1 MVAPAAFGPAGHRD
15 LPDVVPI
22 FPLTGA
28 LLLPAGELPLNIFE
42 PRYLAMID
50 WALANGRWLAMVQPR
65 AADQQTVSDTHPL
78 FAIACLG
85 RIVKFAETGDGRYL
99 ITVVGRIRFRIKD
112 ELPLE
117 GGFRRVAADYGAFMD
132 DLDEVELDREARRR
146 LMEALRQYFQHM
158 NYDVDWTSLEQTP
171 DRALVA
177 AMAMACPFEPA
188 EKQALL
194 EARDLAGRAGALT
207 TILEMA
213 AAEAGSPDPGQ
224 RH

>member
-1 MVAPAAFGPAGHRD
+1 MQH
-15 LPDVVPI
+15 
-22 FPLTGA
+22 
-28 LLLPAGELPLNIFE
+28 
-42 PRYLAMID
+42 Y
-50 WALANGRWLAMVQPR
+50 
-65 AADQQTVSDTHPL
+65 H
-78 FAIACLG
+78 CLVFVT
-85 RIVKFAETGDGRYL
+85 RQKLQFAETGDGRYL

-117 GGFRRVAADYGAFMD
+117 GGFRRVSTDYGAFMD